1 VNVEDRDRGAVR
13 AQGGDGDVAQP
24 GGFFDQRAGGIVL
37 AEQVAGLVVGVEHGA
52 VGAAADLNPLAEGV
66 LVGVATWIQ
75 LANRLLRVRPTF
87 YCHPELLSLS

>member
-37 AEQVAGLVVGVEHGA
+37 AEQVAGFVIDVEDGA
-52 VGAAADLNPLAEGV
+52 VGAAADLNALAEGV
-66 LVGVATWIQ
+66 VEE
-75 LANRLLRVRPTF
+75 RVK
-87 YCHPELLSLS
+87 